1 MSPLSRGEIID
12 RIAMGE
18 SLRGVNLVR
27 MDLSLLDLSRAD
39 FAEANLRMANLAHSD
54 LRDARLTGSF
64 LSGAVLNHC
73 NLTGTN
79 FVESSMIGAAFVGAD
94 LSRADLSGADLT
106 GANLQD
112 ADLRGAYMIGTFLN
126 ETDLSGARLKGAYI
140 RMAQMAGSTLTG
152 AVLEGA
158 DLSYTDLSGAR
169 LEGANLMGANLMGA
183 NLLASTL
190 AGCNLRGADLT
201 GATLRGCNLTGAKLR
216 DIKFVGVKLE
226 DAWAEWVDLGVDDRN
241 EDRALLEEAFV
252 GIIGKPIAQV
262 LIEGRVSDDVWAV
275 ILAHLCEFQAAN
287 PEHISVRLRGIH
299 QGISSS
305 AFYLEAKNEMSL
317 AAYLAEFAGIMGQG
331 ADEFFEKLA
340 ATITD
345 ESVQESMGG
354 NGGGASAFGLP
365 GLNVLS
371 SGELPPL
378 VTREHQAARFEAM
391 QRTTFWN
398 SDKAFLIL
406 TSQRQIWLEATSN
419 PALTLRPPHGSAVG
433 VDLVRGHFVADDHR
447 RNRTLT
453 NSR

>member
-12 RIAMGE
+12 RIAVGE

-54 LRDARLTGSF
+54 LRDARLTGGF

-73 NLTGTN
+73 NLTGAN
-79 FVESSMIGAAFVGAD
+79 LVESSMIGAAFVGAD

-112 ADLRGAYMIGTFLN
+112 AELAGAYLVGTFLN
-126 ETDLSGARLKGAYI
+126 ETDLSGAMLKGAYI
-140 RMAQMAGSTLTG
+140 RMAQMAGSTLTN

-169 LEGANLMGANLMGA
+169 LDGCNLMSANLTGANLS
-183 NLLASTL
+183 ASTL

-216 DIKFVGVKLE
+216 DIKFTGVKLD
-226 DAWAEWVDLGVDDRN
+226 DAWADWVDLGVDDRN

-252 GIIGKPIAQV
+252 GIIGKPLAQV

-275 ILAHLCEFQAAN
+275 ILAHLCEFQTAN
-287 PEHISVRLRGIH
+287 PEHASVRLRGIH

-305 AFYLEAKNEMSL
+305 AYYLEAESEMSL
-317 AAYLAEFAGIMGQG
+317 ATYLAEFAGIIGQG

-340 ATITD
+340 STIAD
-345 ESVQESMGG
+345 ESAQGAVSG
-354 NGGGASAFGLP
+354 NGATGPAFSLP
-365 GLNVLS
+365 GLSALPSTNLPS
-371 SGELPPL
+371 SFNKEQ
-378 VTREHQAARFEAM
+378 QAARFEAM
-391 QRTTFWN
+391 QRTTFWK

-406 TSQRQIWLEATSN
+406 TGQRQIWLEATSN
-419 PALTLRPPHGSAVG
+419 PALTLRPPHGSAIG
-433 VDLVRGHFVADDHR
+433 IDLVRGHFIADDHR